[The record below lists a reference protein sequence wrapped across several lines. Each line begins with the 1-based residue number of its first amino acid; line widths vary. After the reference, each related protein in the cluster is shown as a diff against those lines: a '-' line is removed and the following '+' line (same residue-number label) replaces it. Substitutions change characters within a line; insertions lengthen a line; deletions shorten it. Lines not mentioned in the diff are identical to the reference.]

1 MAVQQGTIQLLL
13 EGAVILVG
21 VQGALS
27 LLFTLADA
35 EATIDANVADT
46 AEPVGLGDAVQLL
59 QWDAQ
64 RCQDATMLHV
74 QSWMRVSGSEDL
86 RRAPTPTRRNFV
98 GEVNQGQGQFA
109 DNPYSREYGGHGQDR
124 QFGQEQFFV
133 ALSQDP
139 DRSAAPAHRPNEP
152 PTVHRHS
159 WQPASAHPERSHQED
174 PRAWQMIDSP
184 PRKDAGAPVDNLPAD
199 LVECTGAVDKAE
211 YHSHAADLFTKL
223 PPEASPVIFQGD
235 INAPFSWVQ
244 SDRGDVAA
252 GRTWELQRL
261 QKASQCDWT
270 YFQELRAE
278 GQGSW
283 DAGFAECQSGDPH
296 AAVAEHLSAVYQGTE
311 AKPIV
316 EPTGEARGFS
326 VDEVKLAVGQM
337 KRGKA
342 VGIDLTS
349 RELFEGLLSVPGGAS
364 HLAEFF
370 TQILVSRKVPADWN
384 VSVLILLAK
393 IPQPLGPRDLRP
405 IALGSAAS
413 KLFSRLLLNRSLP
426 FLGPRSPYQC
436 ARQHRQS
443 CDYVFSV
450 WRIFELCREWGL
462 PLTCAK
468 IDVQKAFDSVSRPR
482 LIEKLRSRLGD
493 TPEMACWEQLLHDT
507 RALLVSPWGV
517 SGFLMQSGIKQGAVE
532 SPSFFGLLMEEALE
546 ETARAFEWH
555 RRPKLFAD
563 FEWEAALFMDDG
575 AALWCIAAIPPDKG
589 AFYGYAEGLGGAT
602 CFSRMTGNLHIEFK
616 HSMGPSWMAGTL
628 MLLRYG
634 RGAGVQGVGMAGMVA
649 FLGLGVSGQ
658 PVDALGN
665 FPPFWY
671 VNARAGAD
679 TLLWERGVNPNHLL
693 GCTARLIEARGD
705 PRYSQF
711 TSLLMADFE
720 VATGGDLRRALV
732 CEREQQ
738 DVWQW
743 ARYVDEWM
751 HVEYLE
757 TFFPV
762 QQNELERISP
772 EGLGT
777 VDSLPV
783 PAEEENLVERVR
795 REHFNTFLVLP
806 ALQRRLHGLE
816 PNTQGAVGATSDG
829 PLTRALGEWMLDA
842 IDFLR
847 DERARGEDGCAVHL
861 LRGRMLGRRD
871 QRYRG
876 LAIEVL
882 AGLDDVVPAGFI
894 QTVEP
899 PEYLVDWAR
908 DVEGELYELLH
919 YRSQGAC
926 GSDATSFV
934 QREVKQKGLAL
945 DEEVDAQPGVIDRLT
960 LVLAFQGVV
969 GRLLRMIGMIVED
982 ALTEERSGPDW
993 SPPEGDGD
1001 GDDTSLMQSA
1011 LVTTDNDWYL
1021 FLADFRNA
1029 LEPMTKEARLANS
1042 QVIWRWLDHRVTDS
1056 LSGKC
1061 LGHARGRAGEVLALL
1076 VAAMES
1082 SAGFLAGEHHLGV
1095 CTAWFQ
1101 RLALFVPTVP
1111 GSRRDRGLPVSQ
1123 ELPAPVLFQ
1132 KPLPLES
1139 DSDDAE
1145 ETANR
1150 RLMRTNRQSERDLDA
1165 LVEEER
1171 RDRAELVEH
1180 SEAMEAMQAAA
1191 EEEEAAETQRLADDF
1206 LEEEGGLRDLSPA
1219 SYRAWEDRV
1228 FKRALQGPPTRK
1240 RAYLDVELASGSS
1253 DAPRVSRRWRVPLP
1267 QSGVAF
1273 SLTATVVHEEDI
1285 ADTPPAAVA
1294 GGTGVTV
1301 PGPLATDVALTAG
1314 GTAAEGTDTDVDTVL
1329 VPGSGV
1335 PVTTQLDVG
1344 ELCSASAVAGEPG
1357 FDDRDRFQFTDL
1369 SMEQFQQLY
1378 GQWMG
1383 GLVSTAEVQAT
1394 HGCDVAEMLELQFV
1408 AVFRRQRQICRR
1420 KKGNNWHLLARVT
1433 KKNNK
1438 RKFGGRTPCVGLS
1451 PQGFR
1456 TVSKGCWRSL
1466 VLQGLGLV

>member
-1 MAVQQGTIQLLL
+1 
-13 EGAVILVG
+13 
-21 VQGALS
+21 
-27 LLFTLADA
+27 
-35 EATIDANVADT
+35 
-46 AEPVGLGDAVQLL
+46 
-59 QWDAQ
+59 
-64 RCQDATMLHV
+64 
-74 QSWMRVSGSEDL
+74 
-86 RRAPTPTRRNFV
+86 
-98 GEVNQGQGQFA
+98 
-109 DNPYSREYGGHGQDR
+109 
-124 QFGQEQFFV
+124 
-133 ALSQDP
+133 
-139 DRSAAPAHRPNEP
+139 
-152 PTVHRHS
+152 
-159 WQPASAHPERSHQED
+159 
-174 PRAWQMIDSP
+174 
-184 PRKDAGAPVDNLPAD
+184 
-199 LVECTGAVDKAE
+199 
-211 YHSHAADLFTKL
+211 
-223 PPEASPVIFQGD
+223 
-235 INAPFSWVQ
+235 
-244 SDRGDVAA
+244 
-252 GRTWELQRL
+252 
-261 QKASQCDWT
+261 
-270 YFQELRAE
+270 
-278 GQGSW
+278 
-283 DAGFAECQSGDPH
+283 
-296 AAVAEHLSAVYQGTE
+296 
-311 AKPIV
+311 
-316 EPTGEARGFS
+316 
-326 VDEVKLAVGQM
+326 
-337 KRGKA
+337 
-342 VGIDLTS
+342 
-349 RELFEGLLSVPGGAS
+349 
-364 HLAEFF
+364 
-370 TQILVSRKVPADWN
+370 
-384 VSVLILLAK
+384 
-393 IPQPLGPRDLRP
+393 
-405 IALGSAAS
+405 
-413 KLFSRLLLNRSLP
+413 
-426 FLGPRSPYQC
+426 
-436 ARQHRQS
+436 
-443 CDYVFSV
+443 
-450 WRIFELCREWGL
+450 
-462 PLTCAK
+462 
-468 IDVQKAFDSVSRPR
+468 
-482 LIEKLRSRLGD
+482 
-493 TPEMACWEQLLHDT
+493 
-507 RALLVSPWGV
+507 
-517 SGFLMQSGIKQGAVE
+517 
-532 SPSFFGLLMEEALE
+532 
-546 ETARAFEWH
+546 
-555 RRPKLFAD
+555 
-563 FEWEAALFMDDG
+563 
-575 AALWCIAAIPPDKG
+575 
-589 AFYGYAEGLGGAT
+589 
-602 CFSRMTGNLHIEFK
+602 
-616 HSMGPSWMAGTL
+616 
-628 MLLRYG
+628 
-634 RGAGVQGVGMAGMVA
+634 
-649 FLGLGVSGQ
+649 
-658 PVDALGN
+658 
-665 FPPFWY
+665 
-671 VNARAGAD
+671 
-679 TLLWERGVNPNHLL
+679 
-693 GCTARLIEARGD
+693 
-705 PRYSQF
+705 
-711 TSLLMADFE
+711 MADFE

-847 DERARGEDGCAVHL
+847 DERARGEDGWAVHL

-934 QREVKQKGLAL
+934 QRERQRGPGSAAASSSRDVPAPSTPDPRPLTLDEAADIWSIILGLAL
-945 DEEVDAQPGVIDRLT
+945 DEEVDAQPGVIVGEFTRNSVTETFLGYGAQDRLT

-982 ALTEERSGPDW
+982 ALTEERSGPAW

-1029 LEPMTKEARLANS
+1029 LEHMTKEARLANS

-1082 SAGFLAGEHHLGV
+1082 SVGFLAGEHHLGV

-1180 SEAMEAMQAAA
+1180 SEAMAAMQVAA

-1285 ADTPPAAVA
+1285 ADTPPAVDA
-1294 GGTGVTV
+1294 GGTGVMTV
-1301 PGPLATDVALTAG
+1301 PGPLATDVAISAG
-1314 GTAAEGTDTDVDTVL
+1314 GTEGEGTDTDVDTVL

-1344 ELCSASAVAGEPG
+1344 AELCSASVVGPAVPVGSSGSGEPG

-1383 GLVSTAEVQAT
+1383 GLVSTEEVQAT

-1408 AVFRRQRQICRR
+1408 AEQ
-1420 KKGNNWHLLARVT
+1420 
-1433 KKNNK
+1433 
-1438 RKFGGRTPCVGLS
+1438 GGFES
-1451 PQGFR
+1451 QA
-1456 TVSKGCWRSL
+1456 
-1466 VLQGLGLV
+1466 

>member
-1 MAVQQGTIQLLL
+1 M
-13 EGAVILVG
+13 
-21 VQGALS
+21 
-27 LLFTLADA
+27 
-35 EATIDANVADT
+35 
-46 AEPVGLGDAVQLL
+46 
-59 QWDAQ
+59 
-64 RCQDATMLHV
+64 M
-74 QSWMRVSGSEDL
+74 M
-86 RRAPTPTRRNFV
+86 
-98 GEVNQGQGQFA
+98 
-109 DNPYSREYGGHGQDR
+109 
-124 QFGQEQFFV
+124 
-133 ALSQDP
+133 
-139 DRSAAPAHRPNEP
+139 
-152 PTVHRHS
+152 
-159 WQPASAHPERSHQED
+159 
-174 PRAWQMIDSP
+174 
-184 PRKDAGAPVDNLPAD
+184 
-199 LVECTGAVDKAE
+199 
-211 YHSHAADLFTKL
+211 
-223 PPEASPVIFQGD
+223 
-235 INAPFSWVQ
+235 FSWSLVPQ
-244 SDRGDVAA
+244 GIWLVA
-252 GRTWELQRL
+252 
-261 QKASQCDWT
+261 QC
-270 YFQELRAE
+270 
-278 GQGSW
+278 
-283 DAGFAECQSGDPH
+283 
-296 AAVAEHLSAVYQGTE
+296 
-311 AKPIV
+311 
-316 EPTGEARGFS
+316 
-326 VDEVKLAVGQM
+326 
-337 KRGKA
+337 
-342 VGIDLTS
+342 
-349 RELFEGLLSVPGGAS
+349 
-364 HLAEFF
+364 
-370 TQILVSRKVPADWN
+370 
-384 VSVLILLAK
+384 
-393 IPQPLGPRDLRP
+393 
-405 IALGSAAS
+405 
-413 KLFSRLLLNRSLP
+413 
-426 FLGPRSPYQC
+426 
-436 ARQHRQS
+436 
-443 CDYVFSV
+443 
-450 WRIFELCREWGL
+450 
-462 PLTCAK
+462 
-468 IDVQKAFDSVSRPR
+468 
-482 LIEKLRSRLGD
+482 
-493 TPEMACWEQLLHDT
+493 
-507 RALLVSPWGV
+507 
-517 SGFLMQSGIKQGAVE
+517 
-532 SPSFFGLLMEEALE
+532 
-546 ETARAFEWH
+546 
-555 RRPKLFAD
+555 
-563 FEWEAALFMDDG
+563 
-575 AALWCIAAIPPDKG
+575 

-649 FLGLGVSGQ
+649 FLELGVSGQ

-705 PRYSQF
+705 PRYSRF

-720 VATGGDLRRALV
+720 VATGGDLGRALV

-738 DVWQW
+738 DVWQ
-743 ARYVDEWM
+743 
-751 HVEYLE
+751 
-757 TFFPV
+757 
-762 QQNELERISP
+762 LERISP

-816 PNTQGAVGATSDG
+816 PNTQGAVEATSDG

-847 DERARGEDGCAVHL
+847 DERARGEDGWAVHL
-861 LRGRMLGRRD
+861 LRGRMLGRGD

-919 YRSQGAC
+919 YRFQGAC

-934 QREVKQKGLAL
+934 QREVKQKDVPAPSTPDPRPLTLDEAADIWSIILGLAL
-945 DEEVDAQPGVIDRLT
+945 DEEVDAQPGVIVGEFTRNSVTETFLGYGAQDRLT

-1029 LEPMTKEARLANS
+1029 LEHMTKEARLANS

-1056 LSGKC
+1056 LSGRC

-1240 RAYLDVELASGSS
+1240 RAYLDVELASASS

-1285 ADTPPAAVA
+1285 VDTPPAAVA
-1294 GGTGVTV
+1294 GGIGVTV
-1301 PGPLATDVALTAG
+1301 PGPLAADVALTAE

-1344 ELCSASAVAGEPG
+1344 ELCSTSEVAGEPG
-1357 FDDRDRFQFTDL
+1357 FNDGDRFQFTDL

-1383 GLVSTAEVQAT
+1383 GLVSTGEVQAT
-1394 HGCDVAEMLELQFV
+1394 HGCEVAEMLELQCV
-1408 AVFRRQRQICRR
+1408 AEQ
-1420 KKGNNWHLLARVT
+1420 
-1433 KKNNK
+1433 
-1438 RKFGGRTPCVGLS
+1438 GGFES
-1451 PQGFR
+1451 QA
-1456 TVSKGCWRSL
+1456 
-1466 VLQGLGLV
+1466 